1 MISYIDLFWAL
12 LLLGLPLAAL
22 SWLLFSWLFSNSD
35 VDRKADGKTLNA
47 SLKKLRKEQSKRSRS
62 RSKAEFVFDKWMW
75 FGGGFYG
82 LAGVWTFAVIEI
94 SQFFSFLF
102 NVSAWAELFAGGLVN
117 TIVQFLLNQLFNMLQ
132 GLLWFSYWPSESM
145 LLWILVAYL
154 GYLVGIELA
163 RRSVVLPM
171 PTWMHALEQK
181 AFSGKWMQR
190 LRTKF
195 NRGVD
200 QEPGES

>member
-12 LLLGLPLAAL
+12 LFLGLPMSAL
-22 SWLLFSWLFSNSD
+22 SWLLFSWLFSNND
-35 VDRKADGKTLNA
+35 IDRKADGKTLNA
-47 SLKKLRKEQSKRSRS
+47 SLKKLRKKQSRKSRS
-62 RSKAEFVFDKWMW
+62 RSKAEFVYDKWMW

-102 NVSAWAELFAGGLVN
+102 NVSAWSELFAGGLVN

-145 LLWILVAYL
+145 LLWILIAYL
-154 GYLVGIELA
+154 GYWVGVELA

-171 PTWMHALEQK
+171 PTWARALEQK
-181 AFSGKWMQR
+181 AFSGQWMQR
-190 LRTKF
+190 LRARF